1 MTPAIWSIGC
11 DALQKACTVLT
22 NYRELPIL
30 AIDSDPW
37 HAACRF
43 DNLYH
48 SLVDISQQIGP
59 VRNFCVPMNSALDNI
74 YE

>member
-1 MTPAIWSIGC
+1 MTRAIWSIGC

-37 HAACRF
+37 RAACRF

-48 SLVDISQQIGP
+48 SRSISSEN
-59 VRNFCVPMNSALDNI
+59 RARTEFLRTHEFYS
-74 YE
+74 

>member
-1 MTPAIWSIGC
+1 MTPAISSIGC

-37 HAACRF
+37 RAACRF

-48 SLVDISQQIGP
+48 S
-59 VRNFCVPMNSALDNI
+59 AA
-74 YE
+74 